1 MSPHFNDFLGSSP
14 LVYVRHLMKKFDYKS
29 APIPVEEISE
39 SLKLAIEE
47 IDPPQELATPAL
59 HEQLMQASSWL
70 ERDAMRIRV
79 YKHAPR
85 KRKRLSICHENTH
98 FIIPYHVG
106 INPFC
111 PDADDPANRKNTERE
126 AFHGAAAQIFYLK
139 IFIPD
144 LLSFDCPSLTAI
156 EQLSDRYDASQ
167 EATANWFAKVHPGKC
182 AVIVATIPDPPII
195 GKNGL
200 NESENGYLLPEVK
213 ASSKSS
219 PIWMPKNGTPHIN
232 GLPHTLQVNYSIS
245 SQRFPNWIPAGRKIP
260 DTSLIFKCWESGEN
274 KTGEISASDFG
285 SSSPLK
291 YFAECK
297 PFQANG
303 KPAILTLLWLQ
314 DKQLDLAISSPY
326 AGW

>member
-1 MSPHFNDFLGSSP
+1 MPRHFNDYLGSSP
-14 LVYVRHLMKKFDYKS
+14 LVYVRQLMKKFDYKT

-47 IDPPQELATPAL
+47 VDPPAELATTTL

-70 ERDAMRIRV
+70 ERDEMRIRV
-79 YKHAPR
+79 YKRAPR

-139 IFIPD
+139 IFMPD

-156 EQLSDRYDASQ
+156 EQLADRYDASL
-167 EATANWFAKVHPGKC
+167 EATANWYAKVHPGKC
-182 AVIVATIPDPPII
+182 AVVVATIPDPPV
-195 GKNGL
+195 NGL
-200 NESENGYLLPEVK
+200 NGVNGNDQLLPNLQPSDK
-213 ASSKSS
+213 PG
-219 PIWMPKNGTPHIN
+219 PIWLPRNGSHYSN
-232 GLPHTLQVNYSIS
+232 GLPHTLHVNYSIP
-245 SQRFPNWIPAGRKIP
+245 SQRFPNWIPSNRKIP
-260 DTSLIFKCWESGEN
+260 DTSLIYQCWQSNEN
-274 KTGEISASDFG
+274 KTGEIPASDFG
-285 SSSPLK
+285 STTPTRF
-291 YFAECK
+291 FAECR
-297 PFQANG
+297 PFQSNG
-303 KPAILTLLWLQ
+303 KPAVLTLLWIQ

-326 AGW
+326 VGW